1 MEVIQAV
8 ILGIVQ
14 GLTEFL
20 PVSSSGHL
28 VLFQHLFG
36 MKEPELFFDICVHV
50 GTLTA
55 VILFFRKD
63 LRDMAVS
70 AARLSVLFFKKE
82 ISYHDL
88 WKDPNTKF
96 VILIIIGSFPTGI
109 IGLLFKDIAEKMFSS
124 VFIVGCTLIITGTF
138 LWLTRGINKKSS
150 DIKDFSAAQ
159 ALIIGIVQ
167 GIAITPG
174 ISRSGS
180 TIAAGLFLGL
190 NREIAAR
197 YSFLLSIPAIMGAA
211 ILGLKDAG
219 IHSLDTAIL
228 IGAVTAGIVGYLA
241 LTLLVYIVKKGQL
254 YLFSPYCWL
263 IGIIALFAGM

>member
-1 MEVIQAV
+1 MGAIQAF

-36 MKEPELFFDICVHV
+36 LKEPELFFDICVHV
-50 GTLTA
+50 GTLAA
-55 VILFFRKD
+55 VIIFFRQD
-63 LRDMAVS
+63 LKAMLMAMAGMS
-70 AARLSVLFFKKE
+70 LSFFKKE

-88 WKDPNTKF
+88 WNNPNTKL

-109 IGLLFKDIAEKMFSS
+109 IGLLFKDVAEEMFSS
-124 VFIVGCTLIITGTF
+124 VFIVGCTLIITGIF
-138 LWLTRGINKKSS
+138 LWLTSRINKQSS

-180 TIAAGLFLGL
+180 TIAAWLFLGL

-197 YSFLLSIPAIMGAA
+197 YSFLLSIPAITGAA

-219 IHSLDTAIL
+219 IQSLDMAIL
-228 IGAVTAGIVGYLA
+228 IGTVTAGIAGYFA

-254 YLFSPYCWL
+254 HLFAPYCWV
-263 IGIIALFAGM
+263 IGIIALFAAM